1 MNHWIKLLA
10 ALAASALVA
19 SIAAAF
25 ALAGGAT
32 RPAEPRLTI
41 GKSPLGRI
49 LVDSK
54 GITLYDF
61 SRTRARPASATA
73 PARLFGRRF

>member
-1 MNHWIKLLA
+1 MNHWIKLLTA
-10 ALAASALVA
+10 IAASAMVA

-25 ALAGGAT
+25 ALADGAATGGAKV
-32 RPAEPRLTI
+32 AI

-61 SRTRARPASATA
+61 VKDKGSTSSCYGAGVSAT
-73 PARLFGRRF
+73 